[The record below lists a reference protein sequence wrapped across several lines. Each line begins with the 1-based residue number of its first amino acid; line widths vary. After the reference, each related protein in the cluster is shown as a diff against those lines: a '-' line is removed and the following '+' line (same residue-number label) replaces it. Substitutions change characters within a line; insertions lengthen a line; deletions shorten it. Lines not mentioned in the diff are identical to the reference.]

1 MAKETEETI
10 ETLIAAHHARLNAL
24 MAGDRD
30 AVARVV
36 AEDMHYV
43 SAVGHV
49 QTRADVF
56 EAIGSGELVIEKME
70 SRDLQARIYGDIGI
84 LIYAA
89 DTRMRQGGRLVNGMT
104 RSTTVY
110 ERRSGNWM
118 MISQHQSSLET

>member
-1 MAKETEETI
+1 MAKETEEKI

-110 ERRSGNWM
+110 ERRAGNWM

>member
-70 SRDLQARIYGDIGI
+70 ARDLQARIYGDIGI

-110 ERRSGNWM
+110 ERRAGNWM

>member
-110 ERRSGNWM
+110 ERRAGNWM
-118 MISQHQSSLET
+118 MISQHQSYLET